1 MKIVFVNLNYQIDVH
16 TNFAPSRI
24 PELVCSL
31 QSEYGCHQARSQLG
45 QKGIATTDSFR
56 LIIYMYLMLLNLVH
70 ELKCKINLFH
80 S

>member
-56 LIIYMYLMLLNLVH
+56 L
-70 ELKCKINLFH
+70 
-80 S
+80 